1 MEKEA
6 RRYKKGRYAIYRCCI
21 RRSEPEVRRWHP
33 APIPQGQ
40 GREEDEMIVDFD
52 LLVRETADVFGVTP
66 EDILGPKRTKHVSMA
81 RHVVMACWADHH
93 PYQDTADRCNRTCH
107 STVIWARQRILNEA
121 EMDVSFAKMLAAI
134 SNRCQFGAE
143 QEPEKKEKQIEIC
156 A

>member
-1 MEKEA
+1 
-6 RRYKKGRYAIYRCCI
+6 
-21 RRSEPEVRRWHP
+21 
-33 APIPQGQ
+33 
-40 GREEDEMIVDFD
+40 MIVDFD
-52 LLVRETADVFGVTP
+52 LLVRETADVFGVSA

-93 PYQDTADRCNRTCH
+93 PYQDTANRCNRTCH

-134 SNRCQFGAE
+134 SNRCQYGAE
-143 QEPEKKEKQIEIC
+143 QEPEEKEKQIEIC